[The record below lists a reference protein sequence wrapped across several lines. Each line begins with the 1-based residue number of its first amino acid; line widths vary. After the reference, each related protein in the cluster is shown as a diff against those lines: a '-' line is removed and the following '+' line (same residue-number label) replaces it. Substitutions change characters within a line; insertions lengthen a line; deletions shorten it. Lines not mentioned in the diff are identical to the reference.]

1 MTSNPW
7 KRTAGL
13 AVLMT
18 ALSAGPATAQ
28 AEVIPTVFAHV
39 VQELG
44 LEPEARL
51 SLPTDVAVTEAGRA
65 YVVDSGNHQIVIYN
79 ENGQRAGAFGSQGS
93 GDGQLQSPVGIALG
107 PDGAIYVADRGN
119 KRLQVFSASG
129 EFKRTLALQAD
140 GEEVVPIDVAVSDDG
155 TLLFVTANNSHKVL
169 VFAPN
174 GAYLRGWGGK
184 GEEEGKFHYPATVVV
199 GADRQVHVVDVLNHR
214 VQRFDADGDF
224 RGSLGQMGARPGS
237 LFRPKGVALGD
248 AGRVYVSDSY
258 LSVVQVFSSDGQ
270 FLHVLGDKGTPLK
283 FSTPAGLAVMGRR
296 LYLVEMLSGM
306 LVVMDL
312 EEAP

>member
-1 MTSNPW
+1 
-7 KRTAGL
+7 
-13 AVLMT
+13 VLLV
-18 ALSAGPATAQ
+18 ALLAGPAAAQ

-51 SLPTDVAVTEAGRA
+51 SLPSDVAVNGDGRI
-65 YVVDSGNHQIVIYN
+65 YVVDSGNHQVVIYN
-79 ENGQRAGAFGSQGS
+79 ANGQRAGAFGSQGT
-93 GDGQLQSPVGIALG
+93 GDGQLQSPLGIALG
-107 PDGAIYVADRGN
+107 PDGAVYVADRGN

-129 EFKRTLALQAD
+129 EFTRTLALQAD
-140 GEEVVPIDVAVSDDG
+140 GEDVVPIDVAVSADG
-155 TLLFVTANNSHKVL
+155 ALLFVTANNSHKVL

-184 GEEEGKFHYPATVVV
+184 GEDQGKFHYPATVAV
-199 GADRQVHVVDVLNHR
+199 GADRQLHVVDVLNHR

-224 RGSLGQMGARPGS
+224 RGALGQMGARPGS
-237 LFRPKGVALGD
+237 LFRPKGVALD
-248 AGRVYVSDSY
+248 NAGRIYVSDSY
-258 LSVVQVFSSDGQ
+258 LGVVQVFSPDGQ
-270 FLHVLGDKGTPLK
+270 FLHVLGDTGTPLK

-296 LYLVEMLSGM
+296 LYLAEMLSGM
-306 LVVMDL
+306 LVVMDM